1 MKNYTSLEKMKAGEV
16 AASYTEEKV
25 TAETFK
31 EEVKKGT
38 LYKGFE
44 PPKNATMLKFRYY
57 SPEGTLIEQNNV
69 PVVYDGTGIESV
81 KTYYLLTDQS
91 SGITVEKENGKIKTG
106 TSPEEWSETVK
117 TVTKDKRFLWTCTE
131 TLYTNKAVEYTEPC
145 ISAVYGEQGER
156 GPVYLG
162 HYDSNEAA
170 YKANSPALFDG
181 DYYLNTTTKYIRK
194 YLGDSKWSNDIDDYT
209 NYRYNQAINDIFAI
223 IESLPDD
230 FLQKKMIWVKNLV
243 AVTARIQQAIVNTL
257 VLSKGTDL
265 DGNETGGTIQSDNY
279 NGTRGWKID
288 YDGNATFNNGTFNG
302 TFNGLHINSSDKAAY
317 IDFNEQVLPDGN
329 LDGGSFSIGRNAK
342 SKGGSIVIGNNVS
355 AQIGNENVVIG
366 SEMSLEKGIPTWDV
380 MIGKKNSN
388 LGSSCVNIGSQNSS
402 TKDGTI
408 NIGYKTEND
417 GQDAICIGKN
427 SKLLYLSS
435 SDKEV
440 ASEYPTSSI
449 AIGNDSQIYG
459 ARSICIGGT
468 SKTSAGDCIAIGHG
482 ATASVHCPIEIGSD
496 PKKKFRVFYFSTS
509 TPYSTVWSELHNS
522 VIKRFNVGQSS
533 WGGCIGSYQ
542 YELCKFGIEK
552 VSSGGFDPICFF
564 NASNNKVLTITNDS
578 TKTLDYPLTLGCLP
592 IN

>member
-25 TAETFK
+25 TAETFR

-81 KTYYLLTDQS
+81 KTYYLLTDKS

-162 HYDSNEAA
+162 NYESNEAA

-194 YLGDSKWSNDIDDYT
+194 YLGDNKWSADIDDYT
-209 NYRYNQAINDIFAI
+209 DYRYNQAINDIFAI

-243 AVTARIQQAIVNTL
+243 AVTARIQQAIANTL

-279 NGTRGWKID
+279 VAGKEGWQIKH
-288 YDGNATFNNGTFNG
+288 DGSAEFQDGIFRG
-302 TFNGLHINSSDKAAY
+302 TFNGLHIEASKLAAY
-317 IDFNEQVLPDGN
+317 IDFDKQDLPTSS
-329 LDGGSFSIGRNAK
+329 LDSGSFSIGRNAI
-342 SKGGSIVIGNNVS
+342 SSGGSIVIGNNVYS
-355 AQIGNENVVIG
+355 GGKENVVIG
-366 SEMSLEKGIPTWDV
+366 KDIKAADGSLQNI
-380 MIGKKNSN
+380 MIGKSVSGPAGYSINIGNSTKATED
-388 LGSSCVNIGSQNSS
+388 LSVNIGYS
-402 TKDGTI
+402 TENKGRGAI
-408 NIGYKTEND
+408 CIGYKT
-417 GQDAICIGKN
+417 K
-427 SKLLYLSS
+427 
-435 SDKEV
+435 V
-440 ASEYPTSSI
+440 SEISGSTESPNWSI
-449 AIGNDSQIYG
+449 AIGNESNVRG
-459 ARSICIGGT
+459 KGSVCIGGT
-468 SKTSAGDCIAIGHG
+468 SATEAANCIAIGNG
-482 ATASVHCPIEIGSD
+482 AVASSYNPIVIGSAVES
-496 PKKKFRVFYFSTS
+496 KFRIFYFPAK
-509 TPYSTVWSELHNS
+509 TPFS
-522 VIKRFNVGQSS
+522 VAWGKIYNTAIKRFNVGQSS

-564 NASNNKVLTITNDS
+564 NASNSKVLTITNDS
-578 TKTLDYPLTLGCLP
+578 TKTLAYPLTLGCLP

>member
-25 TAETFK
+25 TAETFR

-81 KTYYLLTDQS
+81 KTYYLLTDKS
-91 SGITVEKENGKIKTG
+91 SGITVDSSG
-106 TSPEEWSETVK
+106 WSDSTQ
-117 TVTKDKRFLWTCTE
+117 TVTKDKRFLWTYTK
-131 TLYTNKAVEYTEPC
+131 TTYTNKAYSCTDPC

-162 HYDSNEAA
+162 HYESNEAA

-181 DYYLNTTTKYIRK
+181 DYYLNTATKYIRK
-194 YLGDSKWSNDIDDYT
+194 YLGDNKWSGDIDDYT
-209 NYRYNQAINDIFAI
+209 DYRYNQAINDIFAI

-243 AVTARIQQAIVNTL
+243 AVTARIQQAIANTL

-279 NGTRGWKID
+279 VAGKEGWQIKH
-288 YDGNATFNNGTFNG
+288 DGSAEFQDGIFRG
-302 TFNGLHINSSDKAAY
+302 TFNGLHIEASKLAAY
-317 IDFNEQVLPDGN
+317 IDFDKQDLPTSS
-329 LDGGSFSIGRNAK
+329 LDSGSFSIGRNAI
-342 SKGGSIVIGNNVS
+342 SSGGSIVIGNNVYS
-355 AQIGNENVVIG
+355 GGKENVVIG
-366 SEMSLEKGIPTWDV
+366 KDIKAADGSLQNI
-380 MIGKKNSN
+380 MIGKSVSGPAGYSINIGNSTKATED
-388 LGSSCVNIGSQNSS
+388 LSVNIGYS
-402 TKDGTI
+402 TENKGRGAI
-408 NIGYKTEND
+408 CIGYKT
-417 GQDAICIGKN
+417 K
-427 SKLLYLSS
+427 
-435 SDKEV
+435 V
-440 ASEYPTSSI
+440 SEISGSTESPNWSI
-449 AIGNDSQIYG
+449 AIGNESNVRG
-459 ARSICIGGT
+459 KGSVCIGGT
-468 SKTSAGDCIAIGHG
+468 SATEAANCIAIGNG
-482 ATASVHCPIEIGSD
+482 AVASSYNPIVIGSAVES
-496 PKKKFRVFYFSTS
+496 KFRIFYFPAK
-509 TPYSTVWSELHNS
+509 TPFS
-522 VIKRFNVGQSS
+522 VAWGKIYNTAIKRFNVGQSS

-564 NASNNKVLTITNDS
+564 NASNSKVLTITNDS

>member
-81 KTYYLLTDQS
+81 KTYYLLTDKS

-106 TSPEEWSETVK
+106 TSLEEWSETVK

-162 HYDSNEAA
+162 HYESNEAA

-194 YLGDSKWSNDIDDYT
+194 YLGDSKWSADIDDYT
-209 NYRYNQAINDIFAI
+209 DYRYNQAINDIFAI

-265 DGNETGGTIQSDNY
+265 DGKETGGTIQSDNY
-279 NGTRGWKID
+279 KEGVEGWQIKH
-288 YDGNATFNNGTFNG
+288 DGSAEFQDGIFRG
-302 TFNGLHINSSDKAAY
+302 TFNGLHIEASKLAAY
-317 IDFNEQVLPDGN
+317 IDFDKQDLPTSS
-329 LDGGSFSIGRNAK
+329 LDSGSFSIGRNAI
-342 SKGGSIVIGNNVS
+342 SSGGSIVIGNNVYS
-355 AQIGNENVVIG
+355 GGKENVVIG
-366 SEMSLEKGIPTWDV
+366 KDIKAADGSLQNI
-380 MIGKKNSN
+380 MIGKSVSGPAGYSINIGNSTKATED
-388 LGSSCVNIGSQNSS
+388 LSVNIGYS
-402 TKDGTI
+402 TENKGRGAI
-408 NIGYKTEND
+408 CIGYKT
-417 GQDAICIGKN
+417 K
-427 SKLLYLSS
+427 
-435 SDKEV
+435 V
-440 ASEYPTSSI
+440 SEISGSTESPNWSI
-449 AIGNDSQIYG
+449 AIGNESNVRG
-459 ARSICIGGT
+459 KGSVCIGGT
-468 SKTSAGDCIAIGHG
+468 SATEAANCIAIGNG
-482 ATASVHCPIEIGSD
+482 AVASSYNPIVIGSAVES
-496 PKKKFRVFYFSTS
+496 KFRIFYFPAK
-509 TPYSTVWSELHNS
+509 TPFS
-522 VIKRFNVGQSS
+522 VAWGKIYNTAIKRFNVGQSS

-564 NASNNKVLTITNDS
+564 NASNSKVLTITNDS

>member
-25 TAETFK
+25 TAETFR

-91 SGITVEKENGKIKTG
+91 SGITVDSSGWNEK
-106 TSPEEWSETVK
+106 PQ
-117 TVTKDKRFLWTCTE
+117 TVTKDKRFLWTYTK
-131 TLYTNKAVEYTEPC
+131 TTYTNKAYSCTEPC

-156 GPVYLG
+156 GAMYLG
-162 HYDSNEAA
+162 HYKDNQAA
-170 YKANSPALFDG
+170 YEANKPAVFDG
-181 DYYLNTTTKYIRK
+181 DYYLNTTDSYI
-194 YLGDSKWSNDIDDYT
+194 YIYSKSANIWAKETNFDDW
-209 NYRYNQAINDIFAI
+209 RYNQSINDIFAA
-223 IESLPDD
+223 IEDSDD
-230 FLQKKMIWVKNLV
+230 VEKFIKAKKIWVQHIAAAVARVETLYSNVIKLV
-243 AVTARIQQAIVNTL
+243 Q
-257 VLSKGTDL
+257 GTDL
-265 DGNETGGTIQSDNY
+265 DGTPKGGVIQSGNY

-388 LGSSCVNIGSQNSS
+388 SGSSCVNIGFQNSS

-449 AIGNDSQIYG
+449 AIGNDSKIYG

-468 SKTSAGDCIAIGHG
+468 SRTSARNCIAIGYG

-496 PKKKFRVFYFSTS
+496 PTNKFRVFYFSTS
-509 TPYSTVWSELHNS
+509 TPYSTVWGELHS
-522 VIKRFNVGQSS
+522 VIKRFIVGKST

-564 NASNNKVLTITNDS
+564 NASNDKVLTITNDS